1 MRILIL
7 FVSLIAINTAVL
19 AEVINGRV
27 VGVAD
32 GDTITVLA
40 DNREHKVRLAGID
53 APEKR
58 QPYGMASKQHL
69 SDLIYGKSV
78 TLECSKTD
86 RYKRHICTVMHEGQD
101 VCLSQLAS
109 GMAWWYRKY
118 AGEQTKQD
126 RTTYAAAEE
135 EAKSARRGLWAEQ
148 NPVPP
153 WDWRHR

>member
-1 MRILIL
+1 MRFWVFL
-7 FVSLIAINTAVL
+7 FSIIVASTAM
-19 AEVINGRV
+19 AEVISGRV

-78 TLECSKTD
+78 TLECGKTD
-86 RYKRHICTVMHEGQD
+86 RYKRRICAVMHDGQD
-101 VCLSQLAS
+101 VCLSQLKS

-118 AGEQTKQD
+118 AGEQTYQD
-126 RTTYAAAEE
+126 RVAYAAAEE
-135 EAKSARRGLWAEQ
+135 EAKSARRGLWAEP

-153 WDWRHR
+153 WDWRHK